1 MKEDIPSVKMTK
13 LAEEG
18 AADMVSCNVNLD
30 DGYMKLID
38 AESTPYYSYDEII
51 GILKNKFINQGS
63 RGLRSGLLRQVQAW
77 I

>member
-1 MKEDIPSVKMTK
+1 MKEAIPSVKMTK

-18 AADMVSCNVNLD
+18 AADMVSYNVNVD

-51 GILKNKFINQGS
+51 GILKK
-63 RGLRSGLLRQVQAW
+63 
-77 I
+77 